1 MKDTK
6 NVTIAMLC
14 VLAAILATVMVLT
27 YDSNQALAD
36 TSIRGGDYIIVTGNY
51 SKSLDLLYVIDI
63 AQQKINV
70 YAVDE
75 NNNVIRML
83 DQVSLKQVFK
93 KR

>member
-6 NVTIAMLC
+6 NITIAMLC
-14 VLAAILATVMVLT
+14 VLAAILATVLVLS
-27 YDSNQALAD
+27 YDSNRAMAD
-36 TSIRGGDYIIVTGNY
+36 TSIRGGDYIMVTGNY
-51 SKSLDLLYVIDI
+51 SKNLDLLYVIDI

-75 NNNVIRML
+75 NNNVIRMIDQQRL
-83 DQVSLKQVFK
+83 DRVFK

>member
-14 VLAAILATVMVLT
+14 VLATILVTVLALT
-27 YDSNQALAD
+27 YNSNQALAD
-36 TSIRGGDYIIVTGNY
+36 TSIRGGDYIMVTGNY
-51 SKSLDLLYVIDI
+51 SKSLDLLYVIDV

-70 YAVDE
+70 YTVDE

-83 DQVSLKQVFK
+83 DQKRLSQIFK

>member
-6 NVTIAMLC
+6 SITIAMLC
-14 VLAAILATVMVLT
+14 VLAAILATALVLT

-36 TSIRGGDYIIVTGNY
+36 TSIRGGDYIMVTGNF
-51 SKSLDLLYVIDI
+51 SKSLELLYVIDV

-70 YAVDE
+70 YALDE

-83 DQVSLKQVFK
+83 DQASLKQVFK

>member
-6 NVTIAMLC
+6 SMTIAMLC
-14 VLAAILATVMVLT
+14 VLAAILATVLVLT

-36 TSIRGGDYIIVTGNY
+36 TSIRGGDYIMVTGNW
-51 SKSLDLLYVIDI
+51 SKSLDLVYVIDI

-70 YAVDE
+70 YALDE
-75 NNNVIRML
+75 NNNVVRML
-83 DQVSLKQVFK
+83 DQASLKQIFK